1 MAEAE
6 RIFVEDDNSP
16 TQSDIILEP
25 TYLTYGHVRL
35 MENVK
40 LYEHLVTYIFHEIQP
55 NNPRMNNLDDL
66 VYDTLNKKKF
76 DNLDINSS
84 EIDLSNE
91 NRPYYSH
98 ESYGMYMDRF
108 LTVIQQQNLISL
120 INDLKKRNLLNEST
134 IFSDITKK
142 RMDDIK
148 FKVKDLENKAKVDRV
163 INYTLEVEGSDN
175 STLDAFLS
183 GKPMLSSNLSD
194 YVKSGWGGIIFDSEK
209 YIEKMLK
216 DAKIMDRKGNLK
228 SGKRKSFKKTVK
240 VKVGTIFDAKDIQE
254 RGIRD
259 SKKVTG
265 KSGIIYAMR
274 VEVNEDGDDEYIF
287 YGLGEDKSFTDFAE
301 AKSYFESFTME
312 DISLDL
318 NKPVTNPIKDA
329 IMSFV
334 QPENG
339 KLKTGSLDI
348 TYKKMKLNKSD
359 IAAITGDYS
368 SGEAKDT
375 AKDLVEASRDRKK
388 VLEAEKSIRD
398 NANASVS
405 IDEQNRLI
413 IESDEGDE
421 DVTDI
426 SSERD
431 ILEDIIETYG
441 ASFVDAAINKE
452 PQEFLA
458 WYNTPR
464 QKRIVSGRKEDGS
477 NALGTKEITD
487 AGRLKMTSNV
497 FPVIKIDE
505 IAKEYLSE
513 YNFNV
518 NKTFLSPERRGKR
531 MTERGGS
538 KTISSEKDSS
548 TGEYQLKDVGT
559 INRLKATYRSLERMV
574 DRF

>member
-25 TYLTYGHVRL
+25 KYLTYSHVRL

-40 LYEHLVTYIFHEIQP
+40 LYEHLVTYIFHEVQSS
-55 NNPRMNNLDDL
+55 NPKMNNLDDL
-66 VYDTLNKKKF
+66 VYDTLDKRKF
-76 DNLDINSS
+76 ENLDVNSS
-84 EIDLSNE
+84 EIDLSNP

-98 ESYGMYMDRF
+98 ESYGMYMSRF
-108 LTVIQQQNLISL
+108 LEVIQKQNLLSL
-120 INDLKKRNLLNEST
+120 IKDLKNRNLLNDSPL
-134 IFSDITKK
+134 FSEITKK

-183 GKPMLSSNLSD
+183 GKPMLSSNLSN
-194 YVKSGWGGIIFDSEK
+194 YVNSSNSGITFDSEK

-254 RGIRD
+254 RGIQD

-312 DISLDL
+312 NISLDL
-318 NKPVTNPIKDA
+318 NRPVTNPIKNA

-368 SGEAKDT
+368 GEEKD
-375 AKDLVEASRDRKK
+375 KQKEILEAARDRTK

-398 NANASVS
+398 KANASVS
-405 IDEQNRLI
+405 IDEQNKLI

-421 DVTDI
+421 DIVDI
-426 SSERD
+426 DSEKE
-431 ILEDIIETYG
+431 ILEEIIQTYG
-441 ASFVDAAINKE
+441 ASFIDAAINKE
-452 PQEFLA
+452 PQEFLT
-458 WYNTPR
+458 WYKSPR
-464 QKRIVSGRKEDGS
+464 QKRMVSDKKEDGT
-477 NALGTKEITD
+477 NALGRKEITD
-487 AGRLKMTSNV
+487 AGRLKITSNV

-505 IAKEYLSE
+505 IVKEYLSE

-538 KTISSEKDSS
+538 KTISSEKDGS